1 MPISFVVAKP
11 LVSVI
16 TMLEFDIIISTYM
29 YWLIQKACPI
39 MNIEVLQVIGQPF

>member
-16 TMLEFDIIISTYM
+16 TMLDFDMIISTFM
-29 YWLIQKACPI
+29 HWLIQKACPI
-39 MNIEVLQVIGQPF
+39 IDIVVLQVIEQPF